1 MFEHG
6 LPNVLL
12 ANQVQKAVRDEV
24 THLVNVETEIPQVT
38 CLIEDPTSTS
48 GGGGISEV
56 YS

>member
-12 ANQVQKAVRDEV
+12 ANQVQKAVWDEV